1 MKWLRKLLIPFSLI
15 YGGVVTLRNKL
26 YDWGWKE
33 SRSYPFP
40 VIVVGNLSTGGTGK
54 SPMVEYLLKFLKQN
68 HSLAS
73 LSRGYKRKTTGFYE
87 LKGDETADLTG
98 DEPLQFKTN
107 LPGVTVA
114 VDENRREGIAK
125 LRDGNPKPEVIVLD
139 DAYQHR
145 KVSPGFSLLLTAYG
159 DLYCD
164 DLILPA
170 GNLRETRAG
179 AKRADYIVVTK
190 CPEDLNESEKSSI
203 EKRLQLQRRQ
213 KLFFSWIT
221 YADWVYFADAKEKL
235 AALNR
240 FTLVTGIANPKPL
253 ITHLKQLDLKF
264 KHLQFPDHHNFTAK
278 EVETLAEEEV
288 ILTTEKDFMR
298 LKEERSLKGKLC
310 YLPIEIEL
318 DAEGAF
324 HRGIQ
329 SFIQEKPGTDYGEKK

>member
-15 YGGVVTLRNKL
+15 YGGVVTLRNKF

-54 SPMVEYLLKFLKQN
+54 SPMVEHLLKRIKDN
-68 HSLAS
+68 HVVAS
-73 LSRGYKRKTTGFYE
+73 LSRGYKRKTRGFYE

-125 LRDGNPKPEVIVLD
+125 LRDLTPKPEVIVLD

-145 KVSPGFSLLLTAYG
+145 KVKPGFSLLLTAYG
-159 DLYCD
+159 DLYSE

-179 AKRADYIVVTK
+179 AKRADYVVVTK
-190 CPEDLNESEKSSI
+190 CPEDLSENEKSSI
-203 EKRLQLQRRQ
+203 EKRLQLQPGQ
-213 KLFFSWIT
+213 QLFFSWIT
-221 YADWVYFADAKEKL
+221 YADRVYFADAKEKL
-235 AALNR
+235 TALKR

-253 ITHLKQLDLKF
+253 IEHLTRLGLDF
-264 KHLQFPDHHNFTAK
+264 KHYKFPDHHNFTTQEIK
-278 EVETLAEEEV
+278 TLAEEEV

-298 LKEERSLKGKLC
+298 LKEERSLIGKLC

-318 DAEGAF
+318 DTEGAF

-329 SFIQEKPGTDYGEKK
+329 SFIKEKSGTDSAEKR